1 MSLRAWGR
9 ASGAVAPRDEDMSED
24 ENSHAACVREWM
36 DAAAAGLSPEAKL
49 ALFERALGAL
59 WERAHRTLGEVTLGA
74 IVDRV
79 LHDVRAES
87 PLMAALVVSS
97 EGVRLGELRGQEGLD
112 GLDDAMRR
120 TLVALLTVIG
130 NLTADI
136 LTPGLHAA
144 LSAVSLPEGSDTETG
159 GSTR

>member
-1 MSLRAWGR
+1 MRRASGR
-9 ASGAVAPRDEDMSED
+9 ASGAGATCDVDMSE
-24 ENSHAACVREWM
+24 EETSHTACVREWM
-36 DAAAAGLSPEAKL
+36 GAAAAGLSPEAKL

-59 WERAHRTLGEVTLGA
+59 WERAQRTLGEVTLGA

-87 PLMAALVVSS
+87 PRMPALVVSS
-97 EGVRLGELRGQEGLD
+97 EGVRLGELRVQGDLD

-130 NLTADI
+130 NLTAEI